1 MNSREAGGGEHELL
15 GVTRKASL
23 GEGRVMRIDDAVER
37 RQLTL
42 SSQPHVEL
50 TEKGWETVIRLGASL
65 QNFSGRGF

>member
-1 MNSREAGGGEHELL
+1 
-15 GVTRKASL
+15 
-23 GEGRVMRIDDAVER
+23 MRIDDAVER